1 MKTKIKEIVQRLCL
15 FLLAL
20 VLAAPAWAQGG
31 AGNEITIGSKAD
43 WQAFCNRVNNGET
56 TLNAKMTADVDLGTD
71 IVMVGTDFYGYEG
84 TFDGQDHTLSFNW
97 DAGSMISI
105 APFQRVSHA
114 TIKNLR
120 TQGQITTSGYGLSGL
135 VSSAVII
142 TLSRCVSDVKLT
154 GGNDKRP
161 IEAAGLIRII
171 GSDGANFTLT
181 DCVVKGSITNLSP
194 ITSYAMAGLVR
205 DWPRY
210 CTITNCLYLGTNNA
224 ESDEGN
230 YTFGPAGATITNCYY
245 LNACGEAQGTPVTK
259 EQLRSGEITAKLQA
273 GREDLFWGQTIG
285 TDDEP
290 LLTDKIEKRVYK
302 VEFTYNGEVKA
313 TRYANSGGTVGLPT
327 AKELAGTDYN
337 PLNEYTLTFADNFS
351 ATTPV
356 TGDKTVAVQMTFI
369 TKDYFSIA
377 TKDDWEEYCDLV
389 NNKGMNDLN
398 AKMTADI
405 DLGKDV
411 WIVGGTYSHYTSTF
425 DGQGHTLTVD
435 WTVDGFDLGY
445 PFRILGDG
453 ATIKNLRV
461 RGKIVSE
468 FGPVAGLAGVIEG
481 NVTFSGCVSDVELI
495 NNHNAPNSLSG
506 MVRWIHDGKVT
517 FTDCV
522 VKGTLNA
529 TTENG
534 KKGMGGFVGQQDG
547 TCELNNC
554 LYAGTSN
561 AGEDSYT
568 FARNANATNSYYF
581 TPCGE
586 AQGTQAIEKELRNGV
601 MTYKLQ
607 AGRTDDSHWA
617 QVLGDM
623 PDLYRAGD
631 KNVPN
636 YVYYDAAN
644 SRWACENFVLT
655 DGQLLPI
662 GIDFL
667 ATKAT
672 YERPF
677 SSKRTATL
685 CLPYELPIQGF
696 KGYTIS
702 GGEGNRAYFEEVTGT
717 LEAYRPYYFVADGE
731 PQFGGTNLQ
740 VKAYDDTHLKT
751 TTDDGYSITGTLDG
765 VDNATAAAANAY
777 ILQPDGKFHKVTTD
791 YPAAVV
797 PIYRA
802 YITCPKASAAKTLSV
817 VLDGETT
824 GIGGVTNE
832 ATDGKNGPVYDLQGR
847 RVADRLDDARHQLPA
862 GVYIVGGRKVVV
874 K

>member
-1 MKTKIKEIVQRLCL
+1 MKTTNIIERLCL
-15 FLLAL
+15 FLLVL
-20 VLAAPAWAQGG
+20 VLAAPTWAQ
-31 AGNEITIGSKAD
+31 GNEITIGSKED
-43 WQAFCNRVNNGET
+43 WKMFCNRVNRGET
-56 TLNAKMTADVDLGTD
+56 NLNVKMTQDIDLGSD
-71 IVMVGTDFYGYEG
+71 IVMVGTQGQKYDGS
-84 TFDGQDHTLSFNW
+84 FDGQGHTLTIDWNT
-97 DAGSMISI
+97 GSADGI
-105 APFQRVSHA
+105 APILYVNGA
-114 TIKNLR
+114 TIRNLHTKGR
-120 TQGQITTSGYGLSGL
+120 ITSSGSFLSGL
-135 VSSAVII
+135 IFAAFGTNTISG
-142 TLSRCVSDVKLT
+142 CVSDVILISSYKD
-154 GGNDKRP
+154 GPCRV
-161 IEAAGLIRII
+161 AGMVHHVR
-171 GSDGANFTLT
+171 SDARVEFT
-181 DCVVKGSITNLSP
+181 DCVVKGTFDATTQSGKQG
-194 ITSYAMAGLVR
+194 MAGFI
-205 DWPRY
+205 Y
-210 CTITNCLYLGTNNA
+210 QQFGTCTLTNCLYLGTNNA
-224 ESDEGN
+224 TNEFS
-230 YTFGPAGATITNCYY
+230 YTFGKNANLKNCYY

-259 EQLRSGEITAKLQA
+259 EQLESGYMAHLLQGTRSETV
-273 GREDLFWGQTIG
+273 WGQVLG
-285 TDDEP
+285 TDTIP
-290 LLTDKIEKRVYK
+290 QLTDKIEKRVHK
-302 VEFTYNGEVKA
+302 VAFTLNSEVKA
-313 TRYANSGGTVGLPT
+313 TCYANNGSHVASLPT
-327 AKELAGTDYN
+327 AEEILGA
-337 PLNEYTLTFADNFS
+337 EYSSANTYRLVFAEGFS
-351 ATTPV
+351 AATPV
-356 TGDKTVAVQMTFI
+356 DKDRTVAVSFI
-369 TKDYFSIA
+369 VNDSFEIA
-377 TKDDWEEYCDLV
+377 TKGDWKAYCDLV
-389 NNKGMNDLN
+389 ESGQALN

-411 WIVGGTYSHYTSTF
+411 WIVGSTYSHYISTF

-435 WTVDGFDLGY
+435 WTVSGYDQGY

-461 RGKIVSE
+461 KGKIMSE
-468 FGPVAGLAGVIEG
+468 YGPIAGLAGVIEG

-495 NNHNAPNSLSG
+495 YNDNTPQSLSG
-506 MVRWIHDGKVT
+506 MVRWTHNGKVT
-517 FTDCV
+517 FTDCL

-568 FARNANATNSYYF
+568 FAPGANANNSYYL
-581 TPCGE
+581 TPCGT
-586 AQGTQAIEKELRNGV
+586 AQGTKAIEKELRNGV
-601 MTYKLQ
+601 MIYKLQ

-617 QVLGDM
+617 QVLGGM
-623 PDLYRAGD
+623 PDLYRAAD

-677 SSKRTATL
+677 TKMRTATL
-685 CLPYELPIQGF
+685 CLPYELPISGF

-731 PQFGGTNLQ
+731 PQLGGTNLQ

-751 TTDDGYSITGTLDG
+751 TTPKGYNLTGTMDG

-777 ILQPDGKFHKVTTD
+777 ILQDDGLFHKVTTE

-802 YITCPKASAAKTLSV
+802 YITCPKASGAKEISV

-824 GIGGVTNE
+824 GIDGVTND

-847 RVADRLDDARHQLPA
+847 RMADRLDDATRNSLPA
-862 GVYIVGGRKVVV
+862 GVYIVGGRKVIV